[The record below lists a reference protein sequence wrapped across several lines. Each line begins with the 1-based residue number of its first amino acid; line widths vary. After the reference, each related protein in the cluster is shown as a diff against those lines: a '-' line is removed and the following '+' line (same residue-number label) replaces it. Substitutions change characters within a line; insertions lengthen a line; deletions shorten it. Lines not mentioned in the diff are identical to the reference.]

1 MEYFVPS
8 GFGEAEF
15 IEKRSRFIG
24 RVWRTDTEEEALAR
38 IAEMREKHWD
48 ATHNVYAY
56 IIKDG
61 GAMRYS
67 DDGEPQGTSGMPVLG
82 VFRSAGVFN
91 VCCVV
96 TRYFGGVLLG
106 AGGLVRAYSHTA
118 ALALESAGIS
128 VMRRWKEL
136 KINCPYSYFERV
148 KLEIAAY
155 DGAIENIDY
164 GAEVVIEALLPASK
178 AGDFNARLIDMTA
191 GTLAAEITGECYRA
205 VDLKGR
211 NDE

>member
-136 KINCPYSYFERV
+136 KMNCPYSYFERV

-164 GAEVVIEALLPASK
+164 GAEVVIGALLPASK

>member
-1 MEYFVPS
+1 MEYFVPT
-8 GFGEAEF
+8 GYGEAEF

-24 RVWRTDTEEEALAR
+24 RVWRTDTEEEALKR
-38 IAEMREKHWD
+38 IAETREKHWD

-61 GAMRYS
+61 GVMRYS

-96 TRYFGGVLLG
+96 TRYFGGTLLG

-128 VMRRWKEL
+128 VMRRWREV
-136 KINCPYSYFERV
+136 IIYCPYSLFERV
-148 KLEIAAY
+148 KNEIAAFE
-155 DGAIENIDY
+155 GAATHIDY
-164 GAEVVIEALLPASK
+164 GAEVTLNALLPASRVE
-178 AGDFNARLIDMTA
+178 GFNARLIDMSA
-191 GTLAAEITGECYRA
+191 GTLTPEIGKECYRA
-205 VDLKGR
+205 VSVKEGS
-211 NDE
+211 NE

>member
-38 IAEMREKHWD
+38 IAETREKHWN

-82 VFRSAGVFN
+82 VFRAAGVFN

-136 KINCPYSYFERV
+136 KLNCPYSYFERV
-148 KLEIAAY
+148 KVEITAY
-155 DGAIENIDY
+155 DGNIENIDY
-164 GAEVVIEALLPASK
+164 GAEVVIEALLPASR
-178 AGDFNARLIDMTA
+178 AEEFNARLIDMTA
-191 GTLAAEITGECYRA
+191 GTLAAEVTGECYRA
-205 VDLKGR
+205 VSVEGR
-211 NDE
+211 SDE

>member
-136 KINCPYSYFERV
+136 KMNCPYSYFERV

-164 GAEVVIEALLPASK
+164 GSEVVIEALLPASK

>member
-136 KINCPYSYFERV
+136 KMNCPYSYFERV

>member
-136 KINCPYSYFERV
+136 KMDCPYSYFERV

>member
-1 MEYFVPS
+1 VEYFVPS

-24 RVWRTDTEEEALAR
+24 RVWRAETEEEALSR
-38 IAEMREKHWD
+38 IAEIREKHWD

-56 IIKDG
+56 IIKNG

-82 VFRSAGVFN
+82 VFRAAGVFN

-96 TRYFGGVLLG
+96 TRYFGGILLG

-118 ALALESAGIS
+118 ALALDNAGIS
-128 VMRRWKEL
+128 VMRLWKEL
-136 KINCPYSYFERV
+136 KIVCPYPYFERV
-148 KLEIAAY
+148 KSEIAAF
-155 DGAIENIDY
+155 DGAVGNIDY
-164 GAEVVIEALLPASK
+164 GEQVVIEALLPASK
-178 AGDFNARLIDMTA
+178 AEDFNARLIDMTA
-191 GTLAAEITGECYRA
+191 GTVAAEITGESYRA
-205 VDLKGR
+205 VAVKG
-211 NDE
+211 EQ

>member
-1 MEYFVPS
+1 M
-8 GFGEAEF
+8 
-15 IEKRSRFIG
+15 
-24 RVWRTDTEEEALAR
+24 
-38 IAEMREKHWD
+38 
-48 ATHNVYAY
+48 
-56 IIKDG
+56 
-61 GAMRYS
+61 
-67 DDGEPQGTSGMPVLG
+67 
-82 VFRSAGVFN
+82 
-91 VCCVV
+91 
-96 TRYFGGVLLG
+96 
-106 AGGLVRAYSHTA
+106 
-118 ALALESAGIS
+118 
-128 VMRRWKEL
+128 
-136 KINCPYSYFERV
+136 NCPYSYFERV